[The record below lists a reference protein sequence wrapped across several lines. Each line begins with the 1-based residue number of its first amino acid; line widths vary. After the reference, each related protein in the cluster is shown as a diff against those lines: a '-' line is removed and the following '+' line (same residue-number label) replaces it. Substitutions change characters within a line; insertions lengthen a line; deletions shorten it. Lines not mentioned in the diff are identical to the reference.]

1 MNRRQ
6 CRMAR
11 AALDWT
17 QHDLAA
23 AAGVSWRTV
32 ARFEGGESVLPA
44 RVQKMRAALEER
56 QVVFID
62 GGRMAGGLVPPKDE
76 PVSR

>member
-1 MNRRQ
+1 
-6 CRMAR
+6 MAR
-11 AALDWT
+11 AGLDWT

-44 RVQKMRAALEER
+44 RVQKMRLALETAGIFFMDVGP
-56 QVVFID
+56 QS
-62 GGRMAGGLVPPKDE
+62 GGVVPPRGPE
-76 PVSR
+76 N

>member
-1 MNRRQ
+1 
-6 CRMAR
+6 MAR
-11 AALDWT
+11 AGLDWT

-44 RVQKMRAALEER
+44 QVQKIRRALES
-56 QVVFID
+56 QGIHFID
-62 GGRMAGGLVPPKDE
+62 EGELLGGVVPPQE
-76 PVSR
+76 TGA

>member
-44 RVQKMRAALEER
+44 QVQKLRHAIEA
-56 QVVFID
+56 QSVVFVD
-62 GGRMAGGLVPPKDE
+62 TGKWVGGVVPPRD
-76 PVSR
+76 

>member
-1 MNRRQ
+1 
-6 CRMAR
+6 MAR

-44 RVQKMRAALEER
+44 RVQKIRVAFETQGVL
-56 QVVFID
+56 FID
-62 GGRMAGGLVPPKDE
+62 HGRWIGGLVPPRDKI
-76 PVSR
+76 SRVD

>member
-11 AALDWT
+11 AGLDWT
-17 QHDLAA
+17 QHDLAGA
-23 AAGVSWRTV
+23 SDVSWRTV

-44 RVQKMRAALEER
+44 QVQKMRRALEGAGIH
-56 QVVFID
+56 FID
-62 GGRMAGGLVPPKDE
+62 TGKLAGGVIPPA
-76 PVSR
+76 

>member
-1 MNRRQ
+1 
-6 CRMAR
+6 MAR

-17 QHDLAA
+17 QHDLAT

-44 RVQKMRAALEER
+44 RVQKMCGAFEAAGIA
-56 QVVFID
+56 FID
-62 GGRMAGGLVPPKDE
+62 RGRWAGGVALPRREEGQDSE
-76 PVSR
+76 SA